1 MNRFSSSLYQLFEWI
16 TRFAYLNV
24 LWILFT
30 IAGGFI
36 FGFFPSTI
44 AMFTIIRDWL
54 KGESGS
60 ALFPSF
66 WTYFRREFWKS
77 NRLGVF
83 VTGLSIIIVID
94 FWYMRILTTSLTWT
108 HIPLLV
114 FILFSLLL
122 LFYLFPTFV
131 HYDSGVRTIIRN
143 AFLIMLIHPLHTLLI
158 LICLASLTMIMYVL
172 PSLAFLFG
180 GSSYAF
186 ITMWLSLHAFTS
198 MRKKSTT

>member
-1 MNRFSSSLYQLFEWI
+1 LSRISSSLYQVFDWI

-30 IAGGFI
+30 ISGGFI

-54 KGESGS
+54 KGETNS
-60 ALFPSF
+60 ALFTSF
-66 WTYFRREFWKS
+66 WAYFKREFWKS
-77 NRLGVF
+77 NRLGIF
-83 VTGLSIIIVID
+83 VTLLSVIVVID
-94 FWYMRILTTSLTWT
+94 FWYIHILPPSLTWT

-131 HYDSGVRTIIRN
+131 HYDLSVRTIIKN

-158 LICLASLTMIMYVL
+158 LVCLASLTLIMYLL

-186 ITMWLSLHAFTS
+186 ITMWLCLHAFTG
-198 MRKKSTT
+198 MTRKTTM